1 MSALSIPTL
10 ELNKGVLMPVVGLGV
25 YQVPP
30 GRRTRETVRSALELG
45 YRHVDTARIYGNE
58 RDVAD
63 GIRESGIPRREVFV
77 TTKLWNSD
85 HGYDAA
91 LRAFDESVKRLG
103 GDPPDLY
110 LIHFPVQRVRA
121 DSWRA
126 LTRLYEDRRVRAIG
140 VSNYT
145 VRHLEELL
153 VSSPVVPV
161 VNQVELHPFL
171 VQSSLRAFCRKRG
184 ILVEAYSPLVKGER
198 MEHPALKRIAA
209 THGRTPAQVLVRFC
223 IQHGLVA
230 IPKSVRPER
239 MAENASVF
247 DFALSRE
254 DMTELD
260 QLDEDYRTDW
270 DPTSVP

>member
-126 LTRLYEDRRVRAIG
+126 LTRLYEDRRIRAIG

-198 MEHPALKRIAA
+198 MEHPTLKRIAA
-209 THGRTPAQVLVRFC
+209 AHGRTPAQVLIRFC

>member
-198 MEHPALKRIAA
+198 MEHPTLKRIAA
-209 THGRTPAQVLVRFC
+209 AHGRTPAQVLIRFC